1 MKKKDKKLSIIV
13 RKFMDNKYKY
23 SYIEDG
29 TYCYPH
35 TDILKNKLGIKDD
48 DFLFEIERKLV
59 SLRVDEL
66 IVTPIKGNFDFSHLK
81 AIHKYLFQDIYSW
94 AGKPRT
100 CAISKKDLFCLPEYI
115 DNYSKEVFDKL
126 KKQKYFIKYSY
137 DKKINCLVELFADIN
152 AFAPFP

>member
-66 IVTPIKGNFDFSHLK
+66 MVTPIKGDFDFSL
-81 AIHKYLFQDIYSW
+81 
-94 AGKPRT
+94 
-100 CAISKKDLFCLPEYI
+100 
-115 DNYSKEVFDKL
+115 
-126 KKQKYFIKYSY
+126 
-137 DKKINCLVELFADIN
+137 KINSLHPAN
-152 AFAPFP
+152 